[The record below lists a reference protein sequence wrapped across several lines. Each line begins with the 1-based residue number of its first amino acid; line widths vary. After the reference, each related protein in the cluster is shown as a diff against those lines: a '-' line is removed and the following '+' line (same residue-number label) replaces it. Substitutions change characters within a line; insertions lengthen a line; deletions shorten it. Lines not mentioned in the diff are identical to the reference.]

1 MEWFSKAFLK
11 SSLVWLGLGV
21 TLGVAMAVHPAW
33 IVYRP
38 AHMHMNLLGFVAMMI
53 FGVAYHVIPRFT
65 GNPLHSRRL
74 SGVHWWIANAG
85 LTLMV
90 TGFGLGPRIGS
101 AAVPVLATG
110 GVLSALGAYTFIY
123 NVWRT
128 IDGRAALHVAP
139 TVAIARGAA
148 TRTPMQSTAGR

>member
-11 SSLVWLGLGV
+11 SSLAWLGLGV
-21 TLGVAMAVHPAW
+21 TLGVVMAIDQRWV
-33 IVYRP
+33 VYRP

-74 SGVHWWIANAG
+74 GGLHWFIANAG
-85 LTLMV
+85 LLLMV
-90 TGFGLGPRIGS
+90 TGFLLGPTIGR

-128 IDGRAALHVAP
+128 IDGRVAIPAAP
-139 TVAIARGAA
+139 TVPIGRRTASRGQVPTAAAR
-148 TRTPMQSTAGR
+148 

>member
-11 SSLVWLGLGV
+11 SSLTWLGFGV
-21 TLGVAMAVHPAW
+21 TLGVAMAIEPRW
-33 IVYRP
+33 IAYRP

-74 SGVHWWIANAG
+74 GGLHWFVANAG

-90 TGFGLGPRIGS
+90 TGFLLGPRIGR
-101 AAVPVLATG
+101 AAMPVLATG

-128 IDGRAALHVAP
+128 IDGRPAKQPAP
-139 TVAIARGAA
+139 TVPLTRAAA
-148 TRTPMQSTAGR
+148 TRLRAPSTAAR